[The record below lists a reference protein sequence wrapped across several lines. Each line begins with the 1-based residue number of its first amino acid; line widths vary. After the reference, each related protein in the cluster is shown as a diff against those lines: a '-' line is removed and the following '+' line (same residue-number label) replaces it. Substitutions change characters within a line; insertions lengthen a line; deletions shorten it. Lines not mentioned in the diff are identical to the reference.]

1 MKKKLFILFFL
12 FFSSYSYSQN
22 ILKGRV
28 IDESGNPIELTTVVL
43 LNPNDSTLKHFGVTN
58 KDGYYQIKAVKN
70 DSYLLQFSYVGMEI
84 STDMITIDR
93 NSPSDLGDKKM
104 VPSSL
109 EEIIIVAEIIPMQFK
124 EDTLEY
130 NTKAFTT
137 RPGAS
142 VEELL
147 KKLPGIEVDESG
159 NIKAQGE
166 DVTKVLVDGK
176 EFFGNDP
183 KIAIKNLSAEALD
196 KVQVFDKKSEEAE
209 FSGIDDGVRDKTI
222 NLLLNE
228 KHKNGYFGEIKAG
241 YGSNDTY
248 KADGKIY
255 RFSKTVQSAFLGMS
269 NNVNEFG
276 FTHRGDNQYG
286 QQIKGLNTSY
296 AGGLN
301 LSYSNGKTN
310 RYFLSYLKNSNKK
323 DLLETTES
331 ENFVEGNIY
340 YQDQEVDEMEKNK
353 PNNIDFGIRHNF
365 DKNNR
370 LIVDGDLTNAKNT
383 LERLVNTNTELN
395 SSKVNNLIN
404 DSENIGDE
412 LSFGTRIS
420 YISKLKGDKL
430 QFKITTNLNYE
441 KDESNLDWI
450 NDITIFYSENII
462 VRNTSFHRNNFT
474 EVNSFRTSP
483 AIVVQLNK
491 LWSVDGGVR
500 ISKTNRELS
509 RIEASVS
516 SNNEVDNSFEF
527 KTNYVRPFLS
537 FRRVTNKVYANISFE
552 FHNMNM
558 EKLLNES
565 SDGIMKYSYFLPRFY
580 YRNNYASGRKLDIS
594 YRTNYSLPSLN
605 QLFPIQNNINQLN
618 VYKGNIHLKPQ
629 YNHSLRLTWTVFD
642 QFSFT
647 SFYVSLRGNYS
658 KDYISWS
665 QSVDDKFIRTTTPIN
680 VDGMYNFTSRIDF
693 STPLRKLGLDLN
705 LNSVE
710 SWNENKVII
719 NLLDTNNDGVI
730 DFKDIGLEN
739 TNTTLSHSIRLSFEN
754 RNRDKWRVNFGGK
767 YTITDT
773 KFSIADRENYNQNSL
788 GYFSSLGYT
797 PSKKWNFDI
806 KADVTNYSSQSFDES
821 VNIPTMGASFS
832 YFFREAEKASITLS
846 AYDLLNK
853 TKGFQQSNSDYGL
866 MRKEWNTL
874 TQYFLLEFRW
884 KFDQTNKGLRK

>member
-331 ENFVEGNIY
+331 ENFVKENIY

-430 QFKITTNLNYE
+430 QFKITTNLDYE

-516 SNNEVDNSFEF
+516 PNNEVDNSFEF

-618 VYKGNIHLKPQ
+618 VYKGNIDLKPQ

>member
-84 STDMITIDR
+84 STDMITINR

-516 SNNEVDNSFEF
+516 PNNEVDNSFEF

>member
-1 MKKKLFILFFL
+1 MKKILFVLFFL
-12 FFSSYSYSQN
+12 IFSSYSYSQN

-28 IDESGNPIELTTVVL
+28 IDESGNPLELTTVVL

-70 DSYLLQFSYVGMEI
+70 DSYLLQFSYVGMET
-84 STDMITIDR
+84 STDMITVDR

-104 VPSSL
+104 IPSAL
-109 EEIIIVAEIIPMQFK
+109 EEVIVVAEIIPMQFK

-183 KIAIKNLSAEALD
+183 KIATKNLSAEALV

-209 FSGIDDGVRDKTI
+209 FSGIDDGIRDKTI

-241 YGSNDTY
+241 YGTHDTY

-269 NNVNEFG
+269 NNINEFG

-331 ENFVEGNIY
+331 ENFVNENIY

-353 PNNIDFGIRHNF
+353 PNNIDFGLRHNF

-412 LSFGTRIS
+412 LSFDSRIS

-430 QFKITTNLNYE
+430 QFKITTNLDYE

-516 SNNEVDNSFEF
+516 PNNEVDNSFEF

-618 VYKGNIHLKPQ
+618 VYKGNIDLKPQ

-773 KFSIADRENYNQNSL
+773 KFSIAERQNYNQNSL

-853 TKGFQQSNSDYGL
+853 TKGFQQSNADYGL

>member
-1 MKKKLFILFFL
+1 MKRTLFILFFL
-12 FFSSYSYSQN
+12 IFSSYSYSQN

-28 IDESGNPIELTTVVL
+28 IDESGNPIELTTIVL
-43 LNPNDSTLKHFGVTN
+43 LNPTDSTLKHFGVTN

-70 DSYLLQFSYVGMEI
+70 DSYLLQFSYVGMET
-84 STDMITIDR
+84 STDMITVDR

-104 VPSSL
+104 IPSAL
-109 EEIIIVAEIIPMQFK
+109 EEVIVVAEIIPMQFK

-147 KKLPGIEVDESG
+147 KKLPGVEVDESG

-183 KIAIKNLSAEALD
+183 KIATKNLSAEALD

-209 FSGIDDGVRDKTI
+209 FSGIDDGIRDKTI

-241 YGSNDTY
+241 YGTHDTY

-269 NNVNEFG
+269 NNINEFD

-331 ENFVEGNIY
+331 ENFVNENIY
-340 YQDQEVDEMEKNK
+340 YQDQEVDEMEKDK
-353 PNNIDFGIRHNF
+353 PNNIDFGLRHNF

-370 LIVDGDLTNAKNT
+370 LIIDGDLTNAKNT

-412 LSFGTRIS
+412 LSFDSRIS

-430 QFKITTNLNYE
+430 QFKITTNLDYE

-450 NDITIFYSENII
+450 NDITIFYSEDIT
-462 VRNTSFHRNNFT
+462 VQNTSFHRNNFT
-474 EVNSFRTSP
+474 EVNSFMTSP

-527 KTNYVRPFLS
+527 KTTYVRPFLS

-552 FHNMNM
+552 FHNMNT

-565 SDGIMKYSYFLPRFY
+565 SYGIMKHSYFLPRLY

-594 YRTNYSLPSLN
+594 YRTNYRLPSVN
-605 QLFPIQNNINQLN
+605 QLFPIQNNLNQLN
-618 VYKGNIHLKPQ
+618 VYKGNVDLKPE

-658 KDYISWS
+658 KDNISWS
-665 QSVDDKFIRTTTPIN
+665 QSIDDKFVRTTTPIN
-680 VDGMYNFTSRIDF
+680 VDGMYNFNSRIDF
-693 STPLRKLGLDLN
+693 STPLRKLGLDIN

-710 SWNENKVII
+710 SWSENRVII
-719 NLLDTNNDGVI
+719 NS
-730 DFKDIGLEN
+730 LEN
-739 TNTTLSHSIRLSFEN
+739 INTTLNHSLRLSFEN
-754 RNRDKWRVNFGGK
+754 RNRDKWRVNFGGR

-773 KFSIADRENYNQNSL
+773 KFSIADKQNYTQNSL

-797 PSKKWNFDI
+797 PSNKWNFDI

-821 VNIPTMGASFS
+821 VNIPTMGASLS

-853 TKGFQQSNSDYGL
+853 TKGFQQSSDANSL

-884 KFDQTNKGLRK
+884 KFDQTNRGLRK

>member
-430 QFKITTNLNYE
+430 QFKITTNLDYE

-618 VYKGNIHLKPQ
+618 VYKGNIDLKPQ

>member
-183 KIAIKNLSAEALD
+183 KIAVKNLSAEALD

-430 QFKITTNLNYE
+430 QFKITTNLDYE

-516 SNNEVDNSFEF
+516 PNNEVDNSFEF

>member
-1 MKKKLFILFFL
+1 MKRTLFILFFL
-12 FFSSYSYSQN
+12 VFSSYSYSQN

-43 LNPNDSTLKHFGVTN
+43 LNPTDSTLKHFGVTN

-70 DSYLLQFSYVGMEI
+70 DSYLLQFSYVGMET
-84 STDMITIDR
+84 STDMITVDR
-93 NSPSDLGDKKM
+93 NSSSDLGDKKM
-104 VPSSL
+104 IPSAL
-109 EEIIIVAEIIPMQFK
+109 EEVIVVAEIIPMQFK

-147 KKLPGIEVDESG
+147 KKLPGVEVDESG

-183 KIAIKNLSAEALD
+183 KIATKNLSAEALD

-209 FSGIDDGVRDKTI
+209 FSGIDDGIRDKTI

-228 KHKNGYFGEIKAG
+228 KHKNGFFGEIEAG

-269 NNVNEFG
+269 NNINEFG
-276 FTHRGDNQYG
+276 FTQRGDNQYG
-286 QQIKGLNTSY
+286 QGTKGLNTSY

-323 DLLETTES
+323 DLLEITES
-331 ENFVEGNIY
+331 ENFVDGNIY
-340 YQDQEVDEMEKNK
+340 YQDQEVDEMEKDK
-353 PNNIDFGIRHNF
+353 PNNIDFGLRHNF

-370 LIVDGDLTNAKNT
+370 LIIDGDLTNAKNT
-383 LERLVNTNTELN
+383 LERLTKTNTELN
-395 SSKVNNLIN
+395 SFKVNNLIN
-404 DSENIGDE
+404 DSENTGDE
-412 LSFGTRIS
+412 LSFDTRIS

-430 QFKITTNLNYE
+430 QFKLTTTLDYE

-450 NDITIFYSENII
+450 NDITIFYSEDIT
-462 VRNTSFHRNNFT
+462 VQNTSFHRNNFIDQK
-474 EVNSFRTSP
+474 SFMTSP

-500 ISKTNRELS
+500 ISQNNRELS
-509 RIEASVS
+509 RIEADLS
-516 SNNEVDNSFEF
+516 SNNEIDNSFEF
-527 KTNYVRPFLS
+527 KTTYVRPFLS
-537 FRRVTNKVYANISFE
+537 FRRVTNKVYANVSFE

-565 SDGIMKYSYFLPRFY
+565 SYGIMKYSYFLPRFY

-605 QLFPIQNNINQLN
+605 QLFPIQNNLNQLN
-618 VYKGNIHLKPQ
+618 VYKGNLDLKPQ

-680 VDGMYNFTSRIDF
+680 VDGMYNFISRIDF
-693 STPLRKLGLDLN
+693 STPLRKLGLDIN

-719 NLLDTNNDGVI
+719 NS
-730 DFKDIGLEN
+730 LEN

-773 KFSIADRENYNQNSL
+773 KFSIADRQNYNQNSL

-853 TKGFQQSNSDYGL
+853 TKGFQQSNADYGL

-884 KFDQTNKGLRK
+884 KFDNTKRGLRK

>member
-183 KIAIKNLSAEALD
+183 KIAVKNLSAEALD

-516 SNNEVDNSFEF
+516 PNNEVDNSFEF

>member
-516 SNNEVDNSFEF
+516 PNNEVDNSFEF

>member
-1 MKKKLFILFFL
+1 MKRTLFILFFL
-12 FFSSYSYSQN
+12 VFSFYSYSQN

-43 LNPNDSTLKHFGVTN
+43 LNPTDSTLKHFGVTN

-70 DSYLLQFSYVGMEI
+70 DSYLLQFSYVGMET
-84 STDMITIDR
+84 SSDMITVDR
-93 NSPSDLGDKKM
+93 NSSSDLGDKKM
-104 VPSSL
+104 IPSSL
-109 EEIIIVAEIIPMQFK
+109 EEVIVVAEIIPMQFK

-147 KKLPGIEVDESG
+147 KKLPGVEVDESG

-183 KIAIKNLSAEALD
+183 KIATKNLSAEALD

-209 FSGIDDGVRDKTI
+209 FSGIDDGIRDKTI

-241 YGSNDTY
+241 YGTHDTY

-269 NNVNEFG
+269 NNINEFD

-331 ENFVEGNIY
+331 ENFVNENIY
-340 YQDQEVDEMEKNK
+340 YQDQEVDEMEKDK
-353 PNNIDFGIRHNF
+353 PNNIDFGLRHNF

-370 LIVDGDLTNAKNT
+370 LIIDGDLTNAKNT

-412 LSFGTRIS
+412 LSFDSRIS

-430 QFKITTNLNYE
+430 QFKITTNLDYE

-450 NDITIFYSENII
+450 NDITIFYSENIT
-462 VRNTSFHRNNFT
+462 VQNTSFHRNNFT
-474 EVNSFRTSP
+474 EVNSFMTSP

-527 KTNYVRPFLS
+527 KTTYVRPFLS

-552 FHNMNM
+552 FHNMNT

-565 SDGIMKYSYFLPRFY
+565 SYGIMKHSYFLPRLY

-594 YRTNYSLPSLN
+594 YRTNYRLPSVN
-605 QLFPIQNNINQLN
+605 QLFPIQNNLNQLN
-618 VYKGNIHLKPQ
+618 VYKGNVDLKPE
-629 YNHSLRLTWTVFD
+629 YNHTLRLTWTVFD

-658 KDYISWS
+658 KDNISWS
-665 QSVDDKFIRTTTPIN
+665 QSIDDKFVRTTTPIN
-680 VDGMYNFTSRIDF
+680 VDGMYNFNSRIDF
-693 STPLRKLGLDLN
+693 STPLRKLGLDIN

-710 SWNENKVII
+710 SWSENRVII
-719 NLLDTNNDGVI
+719 NS
-730 DFKDIGLEN
+730 LEN
-739 TNTTLSHSIRLSFEN
+739 INTTLNHSLRLSFEN
-754 RNRDKWRVNFGGK
+754 RNRDKWRVNFGGR
-767 YTITDT
+767 YTITNT
-773 KFSIADRENYNQNSL
+773 KFSIADKQNYTQNSL

-797 PSKKWNFDI
+797 PSNKWNFDI

-821 VNIPTMGASFS
+821 VNIPTMGASLS

-853 TKGFQQSNSDYGL
+853 TKGFQQSSDANSL

-884 KFDQTNKGLRK
+884 KFDQTNRGLRK

>member
-1 MKKKLFILFFL
+1 MKRTLFILFFL
-12 FFSSYSYSQN
+12 IFSSYSYSQN

-28 IDESGNPIELTTVVL
+28 IDESGNPLELTTVVL

-183 KIAIKNLSAEALD
+183 KIAVKNLSAEALD

-430 QFKITTNLNYE
+430 QFKITTNLDYE

-516 SNNEVDNSFEF
+516 PNNEVDNSFEF

-605 QLFPIQNNINQLN
+605 QLFPIQNNLNQLN
-618 VYKGNIHLKPQ
+618 VYKGNIDLKPQ

-719 NLLDTNNDGVI
+719 NSS
-730 DFKDIGLEN
+730 EN

-853 TKGFQQSNSDYGL
+853 TKGFQQSNADYGL